1 MARLTDLEFDW
12 DEGNEEKLLL
22 RHDVR
27 ADEVEQLFRN
37 TPQVRRSGDAYL
49 AVGPTDEGRWLLVVF
64 ILREDRMRPFSARA
78 LTPNEKHRFRR

>member
-37 TPQVRRSGDAYL
+37 APQVRRSGDAYL
-49 AVGPTDEGRWLLVVF
+49 AVGPTDGGRWLLVVF
-64 ILREDRMRPFSARA
+64 VLREYRIRPYSARDI
-78 LTPNEKHRFRR
+78 TTNEMRRFRR